1 VRDYYSKGMADFI
14 IVLLIS
20 SSLSSSLSILSG

>member
-1 VRDYYSKGMADFI
+1 VVLQSLNSPVGWTL

-20 SSLSSSLSILSG
+20 SLSILRELL